1 MGIPNSCSAASIV
14 HPIKGS
20 STKIAGG
27 SAAECLGVSIFLRF
41 GVEVEGNRERDVE
54 ESELITFF
62 FEGVLAGVGKACSA
76 EDREVWCAEVR
87 GSPSSESKGEIREA
101 AVLCERATFLGEG
114 LTVPGEEGERVLLDG
129 PGLADA
135 LG

>member
-1 MGIPNSCSAASIV
+1 MQ
-14 HPIKGS
+14 
-20 STKIAGG
+20 
-27 SAAECLGVSIFLRF
+27 
-41 GVEVEGNRERDVE
+41 VEGKRERDVE

-76 EDREVWCAEVR
+76 EEREVWCVEVR

-101 AVLCERATFLGEG
+101 AVLLERATFLGED
-114 LTVPGEEGERVLLDG
+114 LAVPGEEGERVLLDG

>member
-1 MGIPNSCSAASIV
+1 M
-14 HPIKGS
+14 
-20 STKIAGG
+20 
-27 SAAECLGVSIFLRF
+27 
-41 GVEVEGNRERDVE
+41 EVEGNRERDVE
-54 ESELITFF
+54 ESELIIFF

-76 EDREVWCAEVR
+76 EVWCVEVR

-101 AVLCERATFLGEG
+101 AVLWERATFLGEG
-114 LTVPGEEGERVLLDG
+114 LAVPGEEGERVLLDG